1 MSKEIEVIEMK
12 PAGIVR
18 KVDQLGRIV
27 LPKSLRSRF
36 RMNEGDP
43 VEILVQGDHIILE
56 RYRPRC
62 VFCTTLDGVFEFKD
76 KHICS
81 ECLQQVTKQA

>member
-1 MSKEIEVIEMK
+1 MK
-12 PAGIVR
+12 PAGVVR

-27 LPKSLRSRF
+27 LPKSLRKRYQ
-36 RMNEGDP
+36 MNEGDP

-62 VFCTTLDGVFEFKD
+62 VFCGSMDGVNEFKD
-76 KHICS
+76 RYLCAGCVS
-81 ECLQQVTKQA
+81 DMQQLRRS